1 MQKSYKEDNV
11 LPLYSIL
18 LYKNLAKV
26 SSTFQH
32 PRAKSR
38 FQFFFRKKSNPDA
51 VGLIPQRTQKGT
63 SMLFFVLCFIVC
75 LCFWLTNVKGG
86 SIQSTA
92 LFFFKKL
99 HHKEKNRKIYTTEYS
114 RDLILREYTTAVPL
128 CVKIIFKMSR
138 YRSPKTCAW
147 MQFYFIE
154 ITIVNMNMK
163 CVKRIMFLF
172 ETRGLKALTAT

>member
-1 MQKSYKEDNV
+1 MQKSYKEDDI

-38 FQFFFRKKSNPDA
+38 FQFFFFEKKSNPDA

-92 LFFFKKL
+92 LFFLRNCTTKK
-99 HHKEKNRKIYTTEYS
+99 KIAKS
-114 RDLILREYTTAVPL
+114 ILQNTVETLFYASIL
-128 CVKIIFKMSR
+128 LQ
-138 YRSPKTCAW
+138 YRFVSK
-147 MQFYFIE
+147 
-154 ITIVNMNMK
+154 
-163 CVKRIMFLF
+163 LS
-172 ETRGLKALTAT
+172 LK